1 MKECKSKELLTH
13 FRNIIYVSLKELFG
27 QPEKNP
33 KTSRSHTKRHQDI
46 INCYKGKTA
55 LLRGPHPSIV
65 IWMRG
70 QWRASTSGTFC
81 WINGTANSK
90 KNMARV
96 ITTTYLNIHYFQNT
110 NVSKVHPSIKNIFRI
125 KLKHASLHQQGD
137 QIIFQKIGQN

>member
-13 FRNIIYVSLKELFG
+13 FRKIIYVSLKELFG
-27 QPEKNP
+27 QHYRKDWYKNLKKKT

-46 INCYKGKTA
+46 INCYKGKAA
-55 LLRGPHPSIV
+55 LSRGPHPSII
-65 IWMRG
+65 IWMRR
-70 QWRASTSGTFC
+70 WWKASTSGTFC

-110 NVSKVHPSIKNIFRI
+110 NVSKVHPLIK
-125 KLKHASLHQQGD
+125 KP
-137 QIIFQKIGQN
+137 FQN